1 MIDVNAKTL
10 GEKRVSLIVAERQ
23 RIMFMRR
30 NSVEIYLLL
39 ERWKRLNSINH
50 FGTRKQ

>member
-10 GEKRVSLIVAERQ
+10 GEEKAPLIVVERQ
-23 RIMFMRR
+23 RIMFTKH

-39 ERWKRLNSINH
+39 ERRERLNSINH
-50 FGTRKQ
+50 LSARE